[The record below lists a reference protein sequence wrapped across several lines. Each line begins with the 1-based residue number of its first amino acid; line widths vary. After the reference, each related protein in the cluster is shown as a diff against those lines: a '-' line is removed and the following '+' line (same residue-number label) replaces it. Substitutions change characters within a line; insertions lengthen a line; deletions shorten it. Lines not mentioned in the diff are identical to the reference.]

1 MEYKN
6 INNIIIED
14 ARLIFK
20 NFEGAESKFNRKGN
34 RNFCV
39 ILDKEDADRLFE
51 EGWNIKTLDPRD
63 EDEEPTPY
71 IQVAVSFE
79 NIPPKVFMI
88 SGRTKTALDEDTI
101 DTLDYAEIRNVDLII
116 RPYQW
121 EINGKRGIK
130 AYLKTMYV
138 TIEDDIFSEKYD
150 FLED

>member
-79 NIPPKVFMI
+79 NIPPNVFMI

-116 RPYQW
+116 RPYHW

-138 TIEDDIFSEKYD
+138 TIEDDVFSEKYD

>member
-116 RPYQW
+116 RPYHW

-138 TIEDDIFSEKYD
+138 TIEDDVFSEKYD